1 MLMFADMNNRQN
13 QGEGDRV
20 SARKYNQDLR
30 SFVASGKV
38 DDAARRAEDYVNA
51 HPAEAA
57 RAEREAKRGPMG
69 WLMRTVDSLR
79 AVLHRK

>member
-1 MLMFADMNNRQN
+1 MNNKQN

-20 SARKYNQDLR
+20 SARAYNQDLR
-30 SFVASGKV
+30 KFVASGKV

-51 HPAEAA
+51 HPDEAA
-57 RAEREAKRGPMG
+57 RAERQAKRGPMG
-69 WLMRTVDSLR
+69 WLMRTVDNLR

>member
-1 MLMFADMNNRQN
+1 MNNRQN

-20 SARKYNQDLR
+20 SARKYNEDLR
-30 SFVASGKV
+30 SFVQSGKV
-38 DDAARRAEDYVNA
+38 DDAARRAEGYVSA
-51 HPAEAA
+51 HPDEAA

>member
-1 MLMFADMNNRQN
+1 MNNKQN

-38 DDAARRAEDYVNA
+38 DAAAHRAEDYVNA
-51 HPAEAA
+51 NPDEAA
-57 RAEREAKRGPMG
+57 RAERKAKRGPMG
-69 WLMRTVDSLR
+69 WLARAVDSLR
-79 AVLHRK
+79 AVIHRK